1 MKSTNRSTASLFTS
15 STWNPKVKEPAM
27 KVETREDNSE
37 DRVKPLKSF
46 LSRRSFL
53 GKSLAVKAG
62 TILMVLIG
70 GSFASS
76 VIADDT
82 LVRFKGAIGDLP
94 VANVAGTPNPDGSF
108 PDVIRNIV
116 RGVDPAGQIWVI
128 SDFRADV
135 KVDGRTRVDGRGL
148 LLGGGNTIGT
158 NGNASVFATLICEA
172 TPPFTQFSTHITG
185 VPLAANGD
193 FRIDDVLAPAPPTEC
208 GSPVLLIRVTP
219 SGAWFAAGI
228 PKLD

>member
-1 MKSTNRSTASLFTS
+1 MKKSVFAS
-15 STWNPKVKEPAM
+15 
-27 KVETREDNSE
+27 
-37 DRVKPLKSF
+37 
-46 LSRRSFL
+46 
-53 GKSLAVKAG
+53 
-62 TILMVLIG
+62 ILMVLIG

-82 LVRFKGAIGDLP
+82 LVRFRGAIGDIP

-135 KVDGRTRVDGRGL
+135 KVDGRIRVDGRGL
-148 LLGGGNTIGT
+148 LLGGGDAIGT
-158 NGNASVFATLICEA
+158 NGNASVFATLTCDA
-172 TPPFTQFSTHITG
+172 TPPIIEHSTNLTG

-193 FRIDDVLAPAPPTEC
+193 FEIDDVLAPAPPAQC
-208 GSPVLLIRVTP
+208 GSPVLLIRVAP

-228 PKLD
+228 PKVD